1 MRARL
6 VRVPLRV
13 SIDLGYRPELK
24 APELLEI
31 VRGELGD
38 RYEVYD
44 PGRWQVPDVMV
55 KRSED
60 EGVAIQLLQRRLR
73 RRTRLRVYGLRPSI
87 ARRGGTPVGLAAQ
100 ERDTQPLLD
109 EVVRAL
115 RGCERLRPGG

>member
-1 MRARL
+1 M
-6 VRVPLRV
+6 PLFV
-13 SIDLGYRPELK
+13 TIDLGHRPELK

-60 EGVAIQLLQRRLR
+60 EGVAVQLLQQRLR
-73 RRTRLRVYGLRPSI
+73 KRTRLRVYGLRPSI
-87 ARRGGTPVGLAAQ
+87 ARRGATPVGLAVQ
-100 ERDTQPLLD
+100 ERETRPLLD
-109 EVVRAL
+109 EVLEAL
-115 RGCERLRPGG
+115 RGCERLSPGG